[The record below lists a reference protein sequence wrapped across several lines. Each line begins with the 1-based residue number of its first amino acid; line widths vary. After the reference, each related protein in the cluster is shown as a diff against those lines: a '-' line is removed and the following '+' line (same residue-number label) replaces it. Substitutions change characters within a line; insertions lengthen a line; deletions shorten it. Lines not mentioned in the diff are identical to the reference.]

1 MKNILFVSDAF
12 LDGGLETRIAEQVIE
27 YKKNGFNVSL
37 ICDSA
42 RIHDKMPGFHSFKSD
57 FNFIPKNGAFKVSQ
71 ILESSK
77 MISDYCKEHRIDFIE
92 CQPFW
97 CLIPAT
103 IAAEECNIP
112 ISYTLHGTASGNF
125 INPDFFE
132 ANIVFYL
139 CLCFGVDELVAVSER
154 LAQLY
159 SYVSRNILIARNNIC
174 FDNNLKNKMFS
185 KNGCYAIGSR
195 LDSPKTA
202 PIKKFLLQICN
213 ISSTKRVDI
222 YGDGDRKRNLANFIK
237 KHNLGDKVYLRGWV
251 SDLPATLNQNNY
263 DCVFGI
269 GRIVTDAIA
278 SHTPAGILGYGGFAG
293 LINKENIQ
301 EFAATNFISWD
312 HYDDDHLKTELRYLR
327 ENPKKYIFKPE
338 DLILFNA
345 ESNWKKYLQIEQKVR
360 SKKKPIV
367 ALLSSILEHHKDEE
381 LFLGISMVEE
391 LINVLDKIDKDA
403 VVRIDILHGYKR
415 ISQRRSEELTQNI
428 QHIEQSL
435 SWKVTKPLRK
445 INSILKRH

>member
-174 FDNNLKNKMFS
+174 FDNNLKDKMFS

-195 LDSPKTA
+195 LDGPKTA

-237 KHNLGDKVYLRGWV
+237 KHDLGDKVCLKGWV
-251 SDLPATLNQNNY
+251 SDLPTTLNQNNY
-263 DCVFGI
+263 DCVFGV
-269 GRIVTDAIA
+269 GRVVTDAIK
-278 SHTPAGILGYGGFAG
+278 SYTPVGILGYGGFAG

-301 EFAATNFISWD
+301 EFATTNFISWD
-312 HYDDDHLKTELRYLR
+312 HYDDNYLKTELQRLCA
-327 ENPKKYIFKPE
+327 NPKNYIFKPA
-338 DLILFNA
+338 DLPSFNA
-345 ESNWKKYLQIEQKVR
+345 ELNWKKYLQIEQKIHSR
-360 SKKKPIV
+360 KKPIV
-367 ALLSSILEHHKDEE
+367 ALLSSILEQHKDEE
-381 LFLGISMVEE
+381 LFLGNSIAEE
-391 LINVLDKIDKDA
+391 LMNILDIVDENV
-403 VVRIDILHGYKR
+403 VVRIDILQGYKK
-415 ISQRRSEELTQNI
+415 ISQQRNNELVRKNQ
-428 QHIEQSL
+428 QLEQSL
-435 SWKVTKPLRK
+435 SWKITKPLRK
-445 INSILKRH
+445 INRLFK